1 MSNYSRRHLFRQA
14 ARAGKRI
21 IGQDDGRGLAPTSAG
36 GGLMAGIDAIAGDFP
51 PELLALE
58 AERLGLDPESTGRD
72 ALLESLYQA
81 MAAAGE
87 TKSGP

>member
-14 ARAGKRI
+14 TQAGKRI
-21 IGQDDGRGLAPTSAG
+21 IGLCDDGEPVREPAG
-36 GGLMAGIDAIAGDFP
+36 GGLRAGIDAIAGDFP
-51 PELLALE
+51 PEMLALE